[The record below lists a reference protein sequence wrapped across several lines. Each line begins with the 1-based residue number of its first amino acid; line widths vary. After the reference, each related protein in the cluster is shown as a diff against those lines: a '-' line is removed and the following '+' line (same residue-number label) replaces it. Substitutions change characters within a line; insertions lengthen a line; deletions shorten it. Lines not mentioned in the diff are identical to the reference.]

1 MTTLNFSEQ
10 IYSHSINIDIEQL
23 KGDVNKRILHV
34 LKEKYEG
41 KCNNV
46 GFIEKDSIE
55 ILNRS
60 IGEIKTIDSKSYIC
74 YNVTYKTRI
83 LLPSEG
89 ETLKSTI
96 KSITKMG
103 IIAYATMDGKY
114 EMTNSP
120 YIIIVPKE
128 SFTDEDKINSL
139 TVGDELDIIIS
150 AFRVKHLSDNIQ
162 VVGQPV
168 V

>member
-1 MTTLNFSEQ
+1 
-10 IYSHSINIDIEQL
+10 
-23 KGDVNKRILHV
+23 
-34 LKEKYEG
+34 
-41 KCNNV
+41 
-46 GFIEKDSIE
+46 
-55 ILNRS
+55 
-60 IGEIKTIDSKSYIC
+60 
-74 YNVTYKTRI
+74 
-83 LLPSEG
+83 
-89 ETLKSTI
+89 
-96 KSITKMG
+96 MG
-103 IIAYATMDGKY
+103 IIAYATMDGRY